1 MNSNPISSVNQVRT
15 LLYYKFSSVKL
26 YIMSSES
33 VPIKTK
39 NNSKADI
46 RQENQEIILRAA
58 EQIFAEYGFRGATTK
73 MIADLAGIPKANLHY
88 YYPTKLALYQV
99 IVEDIFEIWLSAA
112 ETFEDN
118 KNPIDALS
126 SYIDKKMA
134 LARSHPYSS
143 KVWANEVMHGAPIIQ
158 DYLENN
164 LATWT
169 KAREANIQTWIDEG
183 LLDPIDPKHLLYMI
197 WATTQHYADFNHQ
210 IQTLNGGTPLSNQQ
224 WADASRDV
232 KKIILTGV
240 GARAAS
246 AKSSTIMPE
255 LKTRIQREKTEKIL
269 AAALEVFS
277 NYGFRGSTIDQIANQ
292 AGMSKPNILYY
303 FDSKEAIHSQLLAQL
318 LDIWLQPLHQ
328 MDEKGEPIAEILAY
342 IERKLQMSRDFPRES
357 RLFANEVLQG
367 APHINN
373 LIGGGLKSLVDQK
386 AKLINSWCKAGKI
399 ATIDPYHLIFAIWA
413 TTQHYAD
420 FDAQIRALMGVDSAN
435 RYQGAEV
442 FLEQLFKTALK
453 P

>member
-1 MNSNPISSVNQVRT
+1 
-15 LLYYKFSSVKL
+15 
-26 YIMSSES
+26 MSSNN
-33 VPIKTK
+33 VNHNRLK

-46 RQENQEIILRAA
+46 RKENQKTILHAA

-88 YYPTKLALYQV
+88 YYPTKLDLYQK
-99 IVEDIFEIWLSAA
+99 IVENIFEIWLSAA
-112 ETFEDN
+112 DAFDN
-118 KNPIDALS
+118 NANPVDALS
-126 SYIDKKMA
+126 RYIDEKMA

-164 LATWT
+164 LAEWT

-183 LLDPIDPKHLLYMI
+183 LLDPIEPKHLLYMI

-210 IQTLNGGTPLSNQQ
+210 IQTLNGGKPLSDKQ
-224 WADASRDV
+224 WADACRDV
-232 KKIILTGV
+232 KKIILGGV
-240 GARAAS
+240 GARSVRLKPIAS
-246 AKSSTIMPE
+246 APE
-255 LKTRIQREKTEKIL
+255 LKTRIQRQKTEQIL

-277 NYGFRGSTIDQIANQ
+277 NFGFRGATIDQIATQ
-292 AGMSKPNILYY
+292 ADMSKPNILYY
-303 FDSKEAIHSQLLAQL
+303 FDSKEAIHSQLLERLLATWLKPLQQL
-318 LDIWLQPLHQ
+318 N
-328 MDEKGEPIAEILAY
+328 ENGEPIEEILAY

-357 RLFANEVLQG
+357 RLFANEILQG
-367 APHINN
+367 APHINS
-373 LIGGGLKSLVDQK
+373 LIGGELKSLVDQK
-386 AKLINSWCKAGKI
+386 VALIHSWCAAGKI
-399 ATIDPYHLIFAIWA
+399 AAIDPHHLIFAIWA

-420 FDAQIRALMGVDSAN
+420 FDAQIRVLMGADSAD
-435 RYQGAEV
+435 RYQIGAT